1 MWNRACP
8 LCFARVPRLL
18 VLRRSE
24 DLACPACHA
33 PLEVSR
39 PSRIAGSI
47 VGLLAAVAACKLA
60 YSIAPVG
67 KWVFPLAATVLGF
80 GVGSAL
86 LLSLSCDLVV
96 RPKAPPPGNP
106 HSHR

>member
-18 VLRRSE
+18 VLSRSE
-24 DLACPACHA
+24 DLACPACRA

-47 VGLLAAVAACKLA
+47 VGLVAAMSACKLA

-67 KWVFPLAATVLGF
+67 KWVIPLAAAVLGF

-86 LLSLSCDLVV
+86 ILFLFCDLVV
-96 RPKAPPPGNP
+96 RPKAPPQGNP